1 MVHPKIM
8 DVINFDVCTACGA
21 CVSACPA
28 GAITMG
34 KAAEIR
40 DPDNLELYTHGAAPN
55 VCEGCLTCS
64 RICPVVDGYYEDE
77 FANVRSFLAAKS
89 NIAGQ
94 DGGVT
99 SAIARSLL
107 KQGEIDCVVGITK
120 NEKWETEL
128 EVFTDPEDVE
138 KAKGTKYTYDSVL
151 SVLRDPFNQYEK
163 IAVIGV
169 PCQAHGARLI
179 SENVNDKIV
188 LIIGLL
194 CMESFHHDVMQDKIM
209 PEIMGVNIE
218 DVVKM
223 DFGKGKFWA
232 YTKDGEEHNV
242 PIPKVAPHA
251 RNPCHHC
258 NDYTSVFAD
267 ISVGSVGTPDGWN
280 CVLIRTDAGEK
291 YFKMVESELEFMEDP
306 KPGMGLIEKLAKMKH
321 DNNSEH
327 YREVYEKFSFECE
340 GAPFR

>member
-8 DVINFDVCTACGA
+8 DVIEFDVCTACGA

-40 DPDNLELYTHGAAPN
+40 DPDNLELYSHGAAPN

-64 RICPVVDGYYEDE
+64 RICPVVDGYLEDE

-107 KQGEIDCVVGITK
+107 RQGEIDCVVGITM

-128 EVFTDPEDVE
+128 VVFTNPEDVE

-151 SVLRDPFNQYEK
+151 SMLRDPFNQYEK
-163 IAVIGV
+163 IAVVGV

-188 LIIGLL
+188 LIVGLL
-194 CMESFHHDVMQDKIM
+194 CMESFYHDVMTEKII

-218 DVVKM
+218 DVKKM

-242 PIPKVAPHA
+242 PISKVAPHA

-327 YREVYEKFSFECE
+327 YLEVCEKFSFDD
-340 GAPFR
+340 GGFR

>member
-1 MVHPKIM
+1 MVNPKIM
-8 DVINFDVCTACGA
+8 DVIKYDVCTACGA

-34 KAAEIR
+34 DKAAEIR
-40 DPDNLELYTHGAAPN
+40 DPDNLELYTNGAAPN

-64 RICPVVDGYYEDE
+64 RICPVVDGYFEDE

-107 KQGEIDCVVGITK
+107 RQGEIDCVVGITR

-128 EVFTDPEDVE
+128 ELFTNAEDVE

-151 SVLRDPFNQYEK
+151 SALRDPFNQYEK

-188 LIIGLL
+188 LIVGLL
-194 CMESFHHDVMQDKIM
+194 CMESFYQEVMTDKII
-209 PEIMGVNIE
+209 PEIMGVKAE

-242 PIPKVAPHA
+242 PIAKVAPHA

-280 CVLIRTDAGEK
+280 SVLIRTDAGEK

-306 KPGMGLIEKLAKMKH
+306 KPGMFLIEKLTKMKH
-321 DNNSEH
+321 DNNSAH
-327 YREVYEKFSFECE
+327 YLEVCEKFSFDD
-340 GAPFR
+340 GGFR

>member
-8 DVINFDVCTACGA
+8 DVIEFDVCTACGA

-40 DPDNLELYTHGAAPN
+40 DPDNLELYSHGAAPN

-64 RICPVVDGYYEDE
+64 RICPVVDGYLEDE

-107 KQGEIDCVVGITK
+107 RQGEIDCVVGITM

-128 EVFTDPEDVE
+128 VVFTDPEDVE

-151 SVLRDPFNQYEK
+151 STLRDPFSQYEK
-163 IAVIGV
+163 IAVVGV

-188 LIIGLL
+188 LIVGLL
-194 CMESFHHDVMQDKIM
+194 CMESFHHDVMTEKII

-218 DVVKM
+218 DVKKM

-242 PIPKVAPHA
+242 PISKIAPHA

-321 DNNSEH
+321 DNNSAH
-327 YREVYEKFSFECE
+327 YLDVCEKFSFDD
-340 GAPFR
+340 GGFR